1 MNTNPSNPMHPDSPR
16 RPSRGG
22 RSGKPGRLLLVLPS
36 WLGDAV
42 MATPTLRLLRDAL
55 PGAFIAG
62 LARPAVAALLEGT
75 PLLDEILVERASGVM
90 GPKRVAARVRPLR
103 FDAALLLTNSFST
116 ALTTRIAGIPRR
128 VGYDRDGRGLLLTH
142 RLHAPVR
149 APTGISKR
157 RWAAVPACAYYYAAG
172 RALLGDPPPP
182 FEEMDDAMSVL
193 PETATLELPLSDTDR
208 AEATKVLRSAG
219 LGTSAAHSPA
229 PKPTAFAVLNPGA
242 NNPAKR
248 WPPERFAALADHLA
262 DHHRLRVL
270 INTGPGEE
278 EVAQAVRDACT
289 TAAPVLLTEHG
300 QTLAALKAILARA
313 RLLVTND
320 TGPRHLAAAFGTP
333 TLALFGPTDPRWTIL
348 PERTRAGGPPRE
360 IRLAAGEIG
369 PEPLDP
375 GKLADEHPE
384 RCRIGRISTD
394 PAREAVDQLLGP
406 PPA

>member
-1 MNTNPSNPMHPDSPR
+1 
-16 RPSRGG
+16 
-22 RSGKPGRLLLVLPS
+22 
-36 WLGDAV
+36 
-42 MATPTLRLLRDAL
+42 
-55 PGAFIAG
+55 
-62 LARPAVAALLEGT
+62 
-75 PLLDEILVERASGVM
+75 M

-149 APTGISKR
+149 APTGISRR
-157 RWAAVPACAYYYAAG
+157 RWAAVPACAYYFAAG
-172 RALLGDPPPP
+172 RALLDDPPPP
-182 FEEMDDAMSVL
+182 FEEMDDAMSLL
-193 PETATLELPLSDTDR
+193 PETATLELPLSDADR
-208 AEATKVLRSAG
+208 ARAAKVLSSAG
-219 LGTSAAHSPA
+219 LGAGSGTGAASHTTP
-229 PKPTAFAVLNPGA
+229 FAVLNPGA

-262 DHHRLRVL
+262 THHRLRVL

-278 EVAQAVRDACT
+278 QVAGAVREACQ
-289 TAAPVLLTEHG
+289 TADPVLLAEHG

-333 TLALFGPTDPRWTIL
+333 TLALFGPTDPRWTTL
-348 PERTRAGGPPRE
+348 PERAGHAAVPRE

-369 PEPLDP
+369 PVPLGPDE
-375 GKLADEHPE
+375 LADEHPD
-384 RCRIGRISTD
+384 RCRIERISINL
-394 PAREAVDQLLGP
+394 AREAVDRLLGP
-406 PPA
+406 VPA